1 MSLIY
6 IASSLDNGERVKQI
20 NDILSKQGHT
30 ITYDWTKHG
39 RVTDTDQLV
48 EIAKGEY
55 EGVKDCDVFLM
66 VHPARLGS
74 HFEFGA
80 AYSLNKK
87 IFILEETE
95 ISELKSF
102 YFLPGIEIYKTL
114 DEILAV
120 LNTTYYFPAK
130 QLQINSSQNKEI

>member
-1 MSLIY
+1 MSLI
-6 IASSLDNGERVKQI
+6 
-20 NDILSKQGHT
+20 
-30 ITYDWTKHG
+30 
-39 RVTDTDQLV
+39 
-48 EIAKGEY
+48 KGEY